1 MVARAELLIR
11 HFRWEDIPAMVEL
24 SNLSQEADG
33 LEGRT
38 SIAEMENEFRSPIYS
53 PEEDYLVI
61 YNPEGK
67 LIAYG
72 CAEKSDI
79 PYRAWGHAVVHP
91 DYRGQGLGTQLL
103 RTTDTKFLNRV
114 ATIVDEEQPIFVQR
128 WTAEAKKDA
137 IAVIEKEGYQQ
148 VRTFFTMRI
157 EFDTLLSPV
166 EMPAGFEI
174 RPFNPE
180 TDAYQVYQAQQES
193 FRDHWGHIEDQP
205 FEDWKLR
212 LTEPEFNASMWYIA
226 YEGDEI
232 AGVSLCGVWGED
244 IPDLAWVSSLGVRRA
259 YRKRG
264 LASALLRYSFY
275 QFQQSGFKKAGLGV
289 DAASP
294 TGAVGLYERAGMYVY
309 KRSFVYR
316 KILRGNGDLLKI

>member
-1 MVARAELLIR
+1 MVTQAELLIR
-11 HFRWEDIPAMVEL
+11 HFQWEDIPAMVEL
-24 SNLSQEADG
+24 SNFSQEADG
-33 LEGRT
+33 LDGRV
-38 SIAEMENEFRSPIYS
+38 SVAEMENEFRSPIYT

-61 YNPEGK
+61 YNPEGN

-79 PYRAWGHAVVHP
+79 PYRAWGQAVVHP
-91 DYRGQGLGTQLL
+91 DYRGQGIGTQLL
-103 RTTDTKFLNRV
+103 RTTDANFLKRV
-114 ATIVDEEQPIFVQR
+114 EDIIDPETPIFVQR
-128 WTAEAKKDA
+128 WTVEAKKDA
-137 IAVIEKEGYQQ
+137 IAVIEKEGYKE
-148 VRTFFTMRI
+148 VRTFFRMLIDLNTPLAPVTMP
-157 EFDTLLSPV
+157 E
-166 EMPAGFEI
+166 GFEI

-180 TDAYQVYQAQQES
+180 TDTYQVYQAQQEA

-212 LTEPEFNASMWYIA
+212 LTEPEFDASMWYIA

-244 IPDLAWVSSLGVRRA
+244 IPDLAWVGSLGVRRA

-264 LASALLRYSFY
+264 LASALLRHSFY
-275 QFQQSGFKKAGLGV
+275 QFQQRGFKKAGLGV

-316 KILRGNGDLLKI
+316 KVLRGNPNLMKD